1 MISFGLVARPRSIAG
16 GEVPRHFLY
25 LAEVCKVKELSIFI
39 DESGDFGVYDHRSPF
54 YIITMVFHDQEVD
67 IGPAIAKLDAALA
80 YMGLGDLCIHTG
92 PIIRKEEIYQTMSLD
107 ERRRIFNKLVAF
119 IRQIDIR
126 YKCFYIEK
134 KHCTD
139 VVDATGR
146 LAKQISLFIRDHYE
160 VFCSFEAVK
169 IYYDNGQVE
178 LSKMLSSVFHALLA
192 DPVFRRVMPADYK
205 LFQVADLIC
214 SLELARLKLDNGLFS
229 RSERIFFGNARDMKK
244 NYIKPLRKK
253 EWL

>member
-1 MISFGLVARPRSIAG
+1 
-16 GEVPRHFLY
+16 
-25 LAEVCKVKELSIFI
+25 
-39 DESGDFGVYDHRSPF
+39 
-54 YIITMVFHDQEVD
+54 
-67 IGPAIAKLDAALA
+67 
-80 YMGLGDLCIHTG
+80 
-92 PIIRKEEIYQTMSLD
+92 MSLD

-178 LSKMLSSVFHALLA
+178 VSKMLSSVFHALLA

-205 LFQVADLIC
+205 LFQVADPIC

>member
-1 MISFGLVARPRSIAG
+1 M
-16 GEVPRHFLY
+16 
-25 LAEVCKVKELSIFI
+25 KELSIFI

-67 IGPAIAKLDAALA
+67 IGPAIAKLDAALT

-178 LSKMLSSVFHALLA
+178 VSKMLSSVFHALLA